1 MFGKMRPEF
10 MERHSQILEELKA
23 DIERERERIALHRKY
38 SKAMSKINSL
48 HDKISELEMKIAD
61 LD

>member
-1 MFGKMRPEF
+1 